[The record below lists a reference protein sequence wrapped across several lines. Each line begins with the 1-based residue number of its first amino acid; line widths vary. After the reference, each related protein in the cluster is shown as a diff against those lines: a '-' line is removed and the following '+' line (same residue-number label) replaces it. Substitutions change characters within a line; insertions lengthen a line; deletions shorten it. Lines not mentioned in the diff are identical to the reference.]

1 MRRYTLTI
9 ITLIS
14 ALIVAAWLASA
25 EAQTGRTV
33 IDHPNRFAANVAD
46 VGATLTEIGAAI
58 TGQAY
63 YVTGIVLVSST
74 STGGTFAIR
83 AGTGANCATNPV
95 GVWPQPGVASPT
107 LTYPYPANT
116 AAPYVIQFSVPIKA
130 AVGSAICL
138 VGTATNLARGAV
150 LGFTAP

>member
-1 MRRYTLTI
+1 MRRL
-9 ITLIS
+9 
-14 ALIVAAWLASA
+14 ALLVVLLLLVATVASA
-25 EAQTGRTV
+25 QQGRTV

-63 YVTGIVLVSST
+63 YVTGIVLTSST
-74 STGGTFAIR
+74 ATGGTFAIR
-83 AGTGANCATNPV
+83 AGTGVNCASNVT
-95 GVWPQPGVASPT
+95 GIWPQPGVSSPT

-116 AAPYVIQFSVPIKA
+116 TQPYVIQFSIPIRA
-130 AVGSAICL
+130 PSANALCL